1 MTNYAKLDHKNHRI
15 VMDRT
20 FAKNAEVL
28 GSDEYKMLQL
38 CRRDYPTYTVVRR
51 EIKKNTNQE
60 HYHGLTYEYM
70 KEYIKGHE
78 NPENVIEVLEELSEM
93 RLIAACHS
101 RGKGYPT
108 IKKWFLEKYPEITQF
123 GMKPM
128 YAEITVCASQ
138 KEDTKNAASDQK
150 KEA

>member
-1 MTNYAKLDHKNHRI
+1 MTNYAKLDHANKRI

-20 FAKNAEVL
+20 FAKNAEII

-38 CRRDYPTYTVVRR
+38 CRKDYPQYSVVRR
-51 EIKKNTNQE
+51 EIKKNTSQE
-60 HYHGLTYEYM
+60 HYRGLTYEYM

-78 NPENVIEVLEELSEM
+78 SPENVIDTLEELSEM

-101 RGKGYPT
+101 RGIGYPT
-108 IKKWFLEKYPEITQF
+108 IKRWFLEKYPEVSKF
-123 GMKPM
+123 GMKPL
-128 YAEITVCASQ
+128 YAEISVCSPQ
-138 KEDTKNAASDQK
+138 KENTATSTPDQK